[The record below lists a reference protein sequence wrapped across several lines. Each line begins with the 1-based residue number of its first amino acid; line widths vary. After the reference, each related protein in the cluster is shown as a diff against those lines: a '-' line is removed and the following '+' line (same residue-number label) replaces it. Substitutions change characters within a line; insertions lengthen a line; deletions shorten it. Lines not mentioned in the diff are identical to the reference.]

1 MAERAEY
8 RTVSLIGEGG
18 TGRVHLAR
26 DPAGGLVALKT
37 VHDRLTEAPRFRE
50 RFRREAAAA
59 LRVRGPFTATVVDTG
74 TEDRQPW
81 LAAEFCAG
89 PPLVEAITTAG
100 PLGPADLG
108 TFGSAIAVALSAI
121 HGAGPALLDLKPAHV
136 LITHRGPKIVDFGTV
151 GRSAGLDPAG
161 HGFLGFVAPEEL
173 TPGSRADTP
182 ADVFALG
189 ALLALS
195 STGRN
200 PFGSGSAAQV
210 TERTLHDAPDLVG
223 VPGGEWPG
231 FLAACLAKTPAGRP
245 SMPEALAWCAE
256 RAAAGPWW
264 EQELVADLIREH
276 ERELAELLAVSEN
289 GDAATDR

>member
-18 TGRVHLAR
+18 TGRVQLAR
-26 DPAGGLVALKT
+26 NSAGRLVALKT
-37 VHDRLTEAPRFRE
+37 VHEHLTAAPRFRE

-59 LRVRGPFTATVVDTG
+59 LRVGGPFTATVLDVG
-74 TEDRQPW
+74 TEDRGPGWPPSSAWGRRSSRPSPRPDRWAPPTSPRSARRSPW
-81 LAAEFCAG
+81 PC
-89 PPLVEAITTAG
+89 PPSTARG
-100 PLGPADLG
+100 
-108 TFGSAIAVALSAI
+108 
-121 HGAGPALLDLKPAHV
+121 ALLDLKPSHV

-151 GRSAGLDPAG
+151 GRSAGLNPADS
-161 HGFLGFVAPEEL
+161 GFLGFVAPEEL

-200 PFGSGSAAQV
+200 PFGSGSAEQV
-210 TERTLHDAPDLVG
+210 AHRTLYDAPDLLG
-223 VPGGEWPG
+223 VPGTEWPG
-231 FLAACLAKTPAGRP
+231 FLARCLAAAPADRP

-256 RAAAGPWW
+256 RAAPVPWW
-264 EQELVADLIREH
+264 EQEPAAGLIREH
-276 ERELAELLAVSEN
+276 EEDLAELLAVSE
-289 GDAATDR
+289 GDGAATDR

>member
-26 DPAGGLVALKT
+26 NPAGRLVALKT
-37 VHDRLTEAPRFRE
+37 VHDHLTAAPRFRE

-59 LRVRGPFTATVVDTG
+59 LRVGGPFTATVLDAG
-74 TEDRQPW
+74 TEDQRPW
-81 LAAEFCAG
+81 LASEFCVG
-89 PPLVEAITTAG
+89 PPIVEAVTTTG

-108 TFGSAIAVALSAI
+108 TFGSALAVALSAI

-136 LITHRGPKIVDFGTV
+136 LITHRGPKIVDFGTA
-151 GRSAGLDPAG
+151 GRSAGLNPADS
-161 HGFLGFVAPEEL
+161 GFLGFVAPEEL

-200 PFGSGSAAQV
+200 PFGSGSAGQV
-210 TERTLHDAPDLVG
+210 AHRTLHDAPDLLG
-223 VPGGEWPG
+223 VPGTEWPG
-231 FLAACLAKTPAGRP
+231 FLARCLAAAPADRP

-256 RAAAGPWW
+256 RAAPVPWW
-264 EQELVADLIREH
+264 EQEPAAGLIREH
-276 ERELAELLAVSEN
+276 EEDLAELLAVSE
-289 GDAATDR
+289 GDGAATDR

>member
-26 DPAGGLVALKT
+26 DPVGRLVALKT
-37 VHDRLTEAPRFRE
+37 VHEHLTAAPRFRE
-50 RFRREAAAA
+50 RLRREAAAA
-59 LRVRGPFTATVVDTG
+59 LRVKGPFTATVLDAG
-74 TEDRQPW
+74 PEDRRPW
-81 LAAEFCAG
+81 LAAEFCVG
-89 PPLVEAITTAG
+89 PPIVEAITTAG

-108 TFGSAIAVALSAI
+108 TFGSALAVALSAV

-136 LITHRGPKIVDFGTV
+136 LITRRGPKIVDFGTV
-151 GRSAGLDPAG
+151 GRSAGLNPADS
-161 HGFLGFVAPEEL
+161 GFLGFVAPEEL

-200 PFGSGSAAQV
+200 PFGSGSAEQV
-210 TERTLHDAPDLVG
+210 THRTLHDAPDLLG
-223 VPGGEWPG
+223 VPGPEWPG
-231 FLAACLAKTPAGRP
+231 FLARCLAAAPADRP

-256 RAAAGPWW
+256 RAAPVPWW
-264 EQELVADLIREH
+264 EQEPAAGLIREH
-276 ERELAELLAVSEN
+276 EEDLAGLLAVSE
-289 GDAATDR
+289 GDGGARDR

>member
-1 MAERAEY
+1 MPEHAEY
-8 RTVSLIGEGG
+8 RIVSLIGEGG
-18 TGRVHLAR
+18 TGRVQLAR
-26 DPAGGLVALKT
+26 DPAGRLVALKT
-37 VHDRLTEAPRFRE
+37 VHERLTAAPRFLE

-59 LRVRGPFTATVVDTG
+59 LRVRGPFTATVFDAG
-74 TEDRQPW
+74 TEDGQSW
-81 LAAEFCAG
+81 LAAEFCVG
-89 PPLVEAITTAG
+89 PPIVETITTTG

-108 TFGSAIAVALSAI
+108 TFGSAVAVALSAI

-136 LITHRGPKIVDFGTV
+136 LITHRGPKIIDFGTA

-161 HGFLGFVAPEEL
+161 SGFLGFVAPEL
-173 TPGSRADTP
+173 LVPGSRADTP

-200 PFGSGSAAQV
+200 PFGSGSAERV

-223 VPGGEWPG
+223 VPGAEWPG
-231 FLAACLAKTPAGRP
+231 FLAACLATAPADRP

-256 RAAAGPWW
+256 RAAPVPWW
-264 EQELVADLIREH
+264 EQEAAAGLISEYEEH
-276 ERELAELLAVSEN
+276 LGELLAVSA
-289 GDAATDR
+289 GDGAATDR